1 MKLKKSK
8 PNAMLAIILLAAISL
23 FASCDKDETGD
34 LPDQKCLISNMNDA
48 WRVDCSGDKDSTIRQ
63 ISFTYNADDCHQVC
77 FNTPPAYPFFQF
89 SFQLSSRNWIP
100 DTISGC

>member
-1 MKLKKSK
+1 
-8 PNAMLAIILLAAISL
+8 MLAVILLAAIS
-23 FASCDKDETGD
+23 FFVFCIKDEKRD
-34 LPDQKCLISNMNDA
+34 NSDQKYPAFNMNEE
-48 WRVDCSGDKDSTIRQ
+48 WHVDCNRIIRQ